1 MFYENLFYFDIETA
15 GEYKDLQSL
24 KENDDRGYNLFC
36 KKYENNQWIQEKY
49 NHIQDAYLNYASI
62 FSTFGKIVCI
72 SFGYYHKKN
81 QQGYSVLSIYGDNEL
96 DILEQFREL
105 LDKVSKRHMLLSG
118 YRIKSFDIPWVIHKM
133 NKYGIEPPKL
143 VDVYGKKPWE
153 IMAFDLADEWKQQF
167 RHYVSFD
174 EVAYELGI
182 ESPKDDIDGSMVHNT
197 YWSGN
202 GLTRIKTYCEKDVV
216 TCLRVGEKMLKYK
229 MI

>member
-24 KENDDRGYNLFC
+24 KENDERGYDLFV
-36 KKYENNQWIQEKY
+36 KKYKNNQWMQEKY
-49 NHIQDAYLNYASI
+49 DNIEDAYVNYAPI

-81 QQGYSVLSIYGDNEL
+81 QQGYSVLSIYGDNEFE
-96 DILEQFREL
+96 ILEQFQEL
-105 LDKVSKRHMLLSG
+105 LDKVSKRHMMLSG

-167 RHYVSFD
+167 RYYVSFD
-174 EVAYELGI
+174 EVAYELGV
-182 ESPKDDIDGSMVHNT
+182 ESPKDDMDGSMVHST
-197 YWSGN
+197 YWDGN
-202 GLTRIKTYCEKDVV
+202 GLTKIKTYCEKDVT